1 PPGFIISLN
10 DIQLPDTSGHRHST
24 PSNSGSEL
32 QTPEDS
38 DYDGDVSPGSN
49 EEDDDVFPNGEPL
62 CGSHIGLPDG
72 IPLLGKVEDPP
83 VNEKWSD
90 DDNDDLPEDE
100 SLSGMDLYTQHI
112 TKMLMEQ
119 NVRAIVQAIPIAD
132 MTCQVF
138 VNSTMLKP

>member
-1 PPGFIISLN
+1 MPNTTLTSQTACVPMSTTLDFEHDGHICGSSAPPGFIISLN

-49 EEDDDVFPNGEPL
+49 EEDDDAFPNGKPL
-62 CGSHIGLPDG
+62 CGSHVGLSDG

-83 VNEKWSD
+83 VNE
-90 DDNDDLPEDE
+90 
-100 SLSGMDLYTQHI
+100 T
-112 TKMLMEQ
+112 
-119 NVRAIVQAIPIAD
+119 
-132 MTCQVF
+132 
-138 VNSTMLKP
+138 